1 MDRQGICTA
10 GNLIA
15 DVIYRIARYP
25 GRGELTTIL
34 GEREMAVGG
43 LACNTSL
50 SLAQLDRNLPVYVSG
65 LIGND
70 PEGQMVLSH
79 FGKFKNIDTRFIG
92 LRGQTSYTLV
102 LNCQE
107 TRERTFF
114 VGRGVGAEFDVED
127 VKLDQ
132 LPAKILHA
140 GYILLLDA
148 LDGPDDAFGTR
159 MARLLHDAQERGL
172 LTSVDVVSEAG
183 DRFRRLVPPALKYAD
198 YCVIN
203 EYEAQQITGVTL
215 RSADGALLQ
224 GGMEPALE
232 RLKDMGVRRWAVIH
246 CPEGAFGMDGDRRFE
261 SLPSLRLPEGYI
273 KGTTGAGD
281 AFCAGV
287 LYAAHED
294 RSLSD
299 ALRLGIASAACSL
312 GGPDSYSAVRP
323 APEALAFYREMGGA

>member
-1 MDRQGICTA
+1 MLR
-10 GNLIA
+10 
-15 DVIYRIARYP
+15 
-25 GRGELTTIL
+25 TI
-34 GEREMAVGG
+34 
-43 LACNTSL
+43 
-50 SLAQLDRNLPVYVSG
+50 D
-65 LIGND
+65 
-70 PEGQMVLSH
+70 
-79 FGKFKNIDTRFIG
+79 
-92 LRGQTSYTLV
+92 LRGATVDDHRRV
-102 LNCQE
+102 LP
-107 TRERTFF
+107 R
-114 VGRGVGAEFDVED
+114 AEFDVED

-148 LDGPDDAFGTR
+148 LDGPDDVFGTR
-159 MARLLHDAQERGL
+159 MARLLHDAQEKGL
-172 LTSVDVVSEAG
+172 RTSVDVVSEAG

-215 RSADGALLQ
+215 RSAGGALQ
-224 GGMEPALE
+224 KGGMEPALE

-261 SLPSLRLPEGYI
+261 SLPSLQLPEGYI